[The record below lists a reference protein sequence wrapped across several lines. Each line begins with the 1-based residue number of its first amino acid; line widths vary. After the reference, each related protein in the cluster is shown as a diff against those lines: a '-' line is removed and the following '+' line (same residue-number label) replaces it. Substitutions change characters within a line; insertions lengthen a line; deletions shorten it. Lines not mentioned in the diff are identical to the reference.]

1 MLARKLEDSEVVKV
15 QIQVRMLVRR
25 MLESQEDLLMLVSEA
40 ELSEELAAA
49 SSRQVE

>member
-15 QIQVRMLVRR
+15 QIQVRTLVRR
-25 MLESQEDLLMLVSEA
+25 TLESQEDLLMLVSEA
-40 ELSEELAAA
+40 ELLEELAAA